1 MGNKMFNNFN
11 LTSKEIGKI
20 LEKFEEEIKK
30 SIYKTIG
37 RKDEDY
43 EQTIRLEIIKTLSKN
58 RKIKKN

>member
-1 MGNKMFNNFN
+1 MENKMFNNFN
-11 LTSKEIGKI
+11 LTNKEIKKI
-20 LEKFEEEIKK
+20 LEKFDGEIKN

-37 RKDEDY
+37 RKDDDY